1 MSVFSRLFPL
11 DLKICSY
18 NGSAPGVVP
27 LGQEGPVLAP
37 GAGSDCLGDASPIAP
52 RLEDAH
58 ILSEDP
64 LEPFESLARGREAA
78 GGGGGRASGP
88 RRAGWAAARPQPA
101 CPSPALPRAGG
112 SGAQPLS
119 VPSGRRRWRW
129 RRPSAAA
136 SAGRQPWAGAGGQGR
151 ARVPAA
157 SLPRQPPLRSLP
169 SLPSQLRDEAVT
181 QRLNFRAGEHHRH
194 RHGHFG
200 LLRFPEEGG
209 VAGGAETP

>member
-78 GGGGGRASGP
+78 GGGG
-88 RRAGWAAARPQPA
+88 AGIGAAAGRMGSCPATAGMSIACAAPCRGKRRPAPLGPLRATAVAMAEAFCSGLGGQA
-101 CPSPALPRAGG
+101 ALG
-112 SGAQPLS
+112 
-119 VPSGRRRWRW
+119 RRWR
-129 RRPSAAA
+129 
-136 SAGRQPWAGAGGQGR
+136 AGAGPR
-151 ARVPAA
+151 PCRVPPAPA
-157 SLPRQPPLRSLP
+157 SSALP
-169 SLPSQLRDEAVT
+169 SFPS
-181 QRLNFRAGEHHRH
+181 
-194 RHGHFG
+194 
-200 LLRFPEEGG
+200 FP
-209 VAGGAETP
+209 AP